1 MLYSWALNRVMR
13 MRKIS
18 NAKYGDHNM
27 IIYNDL
33 NEFRRIYTYYA
44 KKALDE
50 NNEIVLISSAYET
63 PNRVNSNLEGSGVN
77 ARKHTLD
84 GSLMVIDAMRAYHTV
99 DVNGLLKLIES
110 LQSRGQKDGKNGVV
124 CFGDLGTFFL
134 LHKTQELADYES
146 TIPKKVQMRS
156 RAFCCYHKANFDA
169 LDKQQK
175 QKLLE
180 GHLRVL

>member
-1 MLYSWALNRVMR
+1 MLYSSTINRAMR

-27 IIYNDL
+27 LIYNDL
-33 NEFRRIYTYYA
+33 NEFRRIYTYHA
-44 KKALDE
+44 KKGLEE

-63 PNRVNSNLEGSGVN
+63 PDRVNSNLESSGVDV
-77 ARKHTLD
+77 RKHSLD
-84 GSLMVIDAMRAYHTV
+84 GSLIVVDAMRAYHTA
-99 DVNGLLKLIES
+99 DVNGLLKLLES
-110 LQSRGQKDGKNGVV
+110 LQTRGQKDGKNGIM

-169 LDKQQK
+169 LHIQQK

-180 GHLRVL
+180 AHLRVL